1 VTRTS
6 SRIAILGAL
15 AAALAA
21 APRSA
26 SAAGKPTASPGKERR
41 VTLEPLFDVQQRFK
55 PKKTVLLRF
64 RVRDAASGA
73 SLPLKDVSFSVTGP
87 KQRPETAQARKKGS
101 VFLVAFTP
109 PGPGRYS
116 VVATVRGSPVGSI
129 QPVPLGV
136 VGVADGLVELP
147 PEADAEMQR
156 RGKGNPRSARP
167 TR

>member
-1 VTRTS
+1 VS
-6 SRIAILGAL
+6 GRIAILGAL

-26 SAAGKPTASPGKERR
+26 WAAGKSAAPAKERR
-41 VTLEPLFDVQQRFK
+41 ITLEPLFDVHHRFK

-87 KQRPETAQARKKGS
+87 KKQHPESAAARKKGS
-101 VFLVAFTP
+101 VFLVPFTP

-129 QPVPLGV
+129 QPVQLGV

-156 RGKGNPRSARP
+156 RGKGNPRSAGAIR
-167 TR
+167 

>member
-1 VTRTS
+1 VRR
-6 SRIAILGAL
+6 RIAILGAL
-15 AAALAA
+15 AAVLAA
-21 APRSA
+21 APRPA
-26 SAAGKPTASPGKERR
+26 TAAAKPAAPAKQRQ
-41 VTLEPLFDVQQRFK
+41 VTLEPLFDVHQRFK

-87 KQRPETAQARKKGS
+87 KKQNPETTAARKKGS
-101 VFLVAFTP
+101 VFLVPFTP

-116 VVATVRGSPVGSI
+116 VIATVRGSPVGSI

-147 PEADAEMQR
+147 PEADAQMHR
-156 RGKGNPRSARP
+156 RAKGNPRSAGP

>member
-1 VTRTS
+1 MA

-26 SAAGKPTASPGKERR
+26 SAAGKPAASPANERR

-64 RVRDAASGA
+64 RVQDPASGA
-73 SLPLKDVSFSVTGP
+73 SLPLKDVSFSITGP
-87 KQRPETAQARKKGS
+87 KQRPETAQARKKGT
-101 VFLVAFTP
+101 VFVVPFTP

-116 VVATVRGSPVGSI
+116 LVAVVRGAPVGSI
-129 QPVPLGV
+129 EPIRLGV

-147 PEADAEMQR
+147 PEADAEMER
-156 RGKGNPRSARP
+156 RGKGNPRSVGPKR
-167 TR
+167 